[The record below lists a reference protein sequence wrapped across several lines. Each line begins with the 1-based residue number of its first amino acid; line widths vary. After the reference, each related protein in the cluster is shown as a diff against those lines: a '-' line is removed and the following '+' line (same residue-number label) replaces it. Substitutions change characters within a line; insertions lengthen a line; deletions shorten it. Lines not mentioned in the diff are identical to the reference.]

1 MTIFDNY
8 EVWFVI
14 GSQHLYGPEA
24 LRQVTK
30 HAEHVVNSLNA
41 EAKLPCKLV
50 LKPLGTT
57 PDEITHICRD
67 ANYDDKCA
75 GLVVWLHTFSP
86 AKMWINGLTILNK
99 PLLQFHTQYNAAL
112 PWDSIDMDFM
122 NLNQTAH
129 GGREFG
135 FIGARMRQQHSVVT
149 GHWQDKE
156 AHQRIGGW
164 MRQAVSKQ
172 DTRHLK
178 VCRFGD
184 NMREVAVTDGDKVA
198 AQIKFGFSVNTWAVG
213 DLVQVVNSISDGDI
227 SALVDE
233 YESSYRLTPAAQVHG
248 EKRQNVLDAAR
259 IELGMKR
266 FLEQGGFHAFTTTF
280 EDLHGLKQLPGL
292 AVQRL
297 MQQGYGFAGEGDWK
311 TAALLR
317 IMKVM
322 STGLQGG
329 TSFMEDYTYH
339 FDNGND
345 LVLGSHMLEVCPT
358 IATVEKPI
366 LDVQPLGIGGKAD
379 PARLIFN
386 TQTGPAIVASLIDL
400 GDRFRLLVNTI
411 ETVPTPHDLPKL
423 PVANA
428 LWKAQPDLRTASEA
442 WIIAGGAHHTVF
454 SHALNLDD
462 MRQFAELH
470 DIELTVID
478 NDTRLPSFKDALRWN
493 EVYYG
498 YKTLRGCP
506 LTLPLSPLGRG
517 DRPGAMPPFSLSRRE
532 RVGVRDTRLACYSEH
547 TMLED
552 LKRQVLEANLALPKH
567 NLVTLT
573 WGNVSAVDREKGV
586 FVIKPS
592 GVDYRVM
599 TADDM
604 VVVSLESGEVV
615 EGNKKP
621 SSDTPT
627 HRLLY
632 QAFPTL
638 GGIVHTHSRHATIW
652 AQAGQSI
659 PATGTTHA
667 DYFYGPVPCTRLMT
681 DAEINGDYEWE
692 TGNVIVETFRQQGI
706 DPAQMPGVL
715 VHSHGPFAWGKN
727 AEDAVHNA
735 IVLEEIAYMGIF
747 CRQLAPQLPAMQQT
761 LLDKHYLRKHG
772 AKAYYGQ

>member
-1 MTIFDNY
+1 M
-8 EVWFVI
+8 
-14 GSQHLYGPEA
+14 
-24 LRQVTK
+24 
-30 HAEHVVNSLNA
+30 
-41 EAKLPCKLV
+41 
-50 LKPLGTT
+50 
-57 PDEITHICRD
+57 
-67 ANYDDKCA
+67 
-75 GLVVWLHTFSP
+75 
-86 AKMWINGLTILNK
+86 
-99 PLLQFHTQYNAAL
+99 
-112 PWDSIDMDFM
+112 
-122 NLNQTAH
+122 
-129 GGREFG
+129 
-135 FIGARMRQQHSVVT
+135 
-149 GHWQDKE
+149 
-156 AHQRIGGW
+156 
-164 MRQAVSKQ
+164 
-172 DTRHLK
+172 
-178 VCRFGD
+178 
-184 NMREVAVTDGDKVA
+184 
-198 AQIKFGFSVNTWAVG
+198 
-213 DLVQVVNSISDGDI
+213 NSISDGDI
-227 SALVDE
+227 SAPVDE

-358 IATVEKPI
+358 IATAEKPI

-386 TQTGPAIVASLIDL
+386 TQTGPAIVASLIDP

-442 WIIAGGAHHTVF
+442 RIIAGGAHHTVF

-478 NDTRLPSFKDALRWN
+478 NDTRLPSFKTRCAGMKCITVQNAKR
-493 EVYYG
+493 
-498 YKTLRGCP
+498 P
-506 LTLPLSPLGRG
+506 SPHPSPLPVGER

-552 LKRQVLEANLALPKH
+552 LKRRCWK
-567 NLVTLT
+567 LT
-573 WGNVSAVDREKGV
+573 
-586 FVIKPS
+586 
-592 GVDYRVM
+592 
-599 TADDM
+599 
-604 VVVSLESGEVV
+604 
-615 EGNKKP
+615 
-621 SSDTPT
+621 
-627 HRLLY
+627 RLC
-632 QAFPTL
+632 
-638 GGIVHTHSRHATIW
+638 
-652 AQAGQSI
+652 QSI
-659 PATGTTHA
+659 
-667 DYFYGPVPCTRLMT
+667 
-681 DAEINGDYEWE
+681 IW
-692 TGNVIVETFRQQGI
+692 
-706 DPAQMPGVL
+706 
-715 VHSHGPFAWGKN
+715 
-727 AEDAVHNA
+727 
-735 IVLEEIAYMGIF
+735 
-747 CRQLAPQLPAMQQT
+747 
-761 LLDKHYLRKHG
+761 
-772 AKAYYGQ
+772 